1 MAPREARVGLRG
13 RLFLLAVGL
22 TALVLVPGAF
32 FLEHELRAELDARI
46 DAELYA
52 HAAAAGVAVEAATD
66 ATLPGLAAALGRAS
80 GRRHTI
86 VAADG
91 RVLAD
96 SEIAPAEL
104 AAVENHG
111 HRPEIERA
119 IRDGRGLAQRRS
131 GTLATEL
138 RYAAIALPDG
148 RIVRVAQSVDEIGA
162 AVGQLRRYV
171 ALAGLLT
178 LAVGIVVA
186 AVASQLVAGSLRDLV
201 ATTRGLA
208 APATPDGPRRRVDD
222 VVRGGDAAGEL
233 ERTFKLLA
241 QQRER
246 LRAVLEGMGDAV
258 VAIDPAQTITLLN
271 PAAGEL
277 LGVGDDAVGRALVE
291 VIRAPALLDL
301 LGDGATTRTAEF
313 DLPGTTRRVLVTVTP
328 ERADGGHVL
337 VLHDVTTIRRLE
349 TMRRDFVANVSHELR
364 TPISIVSANAETL
377 RLGAL
382 EDREA
387 APALV
392 AAIERNAERLRRLID
407 DLLDLSRI
415 EAGRYQM
422 TLAPVEPRAIARRA
436 ADALAGP
443 AGARGTRIELEL
455 DDAPQ
460 VLADEGAL
468 HQVLVNLL
476 DNAIKYTQ
484 DGGRIVVGAR
494 RDGER
499 VRIEVRDDG
508 PGIAPS
514 DRERVFERFYRV
526 DPGRSRDIGGT
537 GLGLAIVK
545 HLLDAMDGKVG
556 ISPNHPRGTIA
567 WFELRAA

>member
-22 TALVLVPGAF
+22 TAIVLIPGAF
-32 FLEHELRAELDARI
+32 FLEHELRAELDERI
-46 DAELYA
+46 DAELDA
-52 HAAAAGVAVEAATD
+52 HAAAAAVAVAAAAPD
-66 ATLPGLAAALGRAS
+66 ELPALAAALGRAT
-80 GRRHTI
+80 GRRHTF

-91 RVLAD
+91 ALLGD
-96 SEIAPAEL
+96 SDVAPAEL
-104 AAVENHG
+104 AAVENHA

-119 IRDGRGLAQRRS
+119 LRDGRGRAQRRS
-131 GTLATEL
+131 ETVDAEL
-138 RYAAIALPDG
+138 RYVAVALPDR
-148 RIVRVAQSVDEIGA
+148 RIVRVAQSVEEIGA
-162 AVGQLRRYV
+162 AVHRLRLYV
-171 ALAGLLT
+171 GLAGLIT
-178 LAVGIVVA
+178 LAVGVVLA
-186 AVASQLVAGSLRDLV
+186 AVASQLVAGSLRELV
-201 ATTRGLA
+201 VATRGLA
-208 APATPDGPRRRVDD
+208 APPRDEPRRRAED
-222 VVRGGDAAGEL
+222 RGGAGGGPAGEL

-258 VAIDPAQTITLLN
+258 IAIDPAQTITLLN

-291 VIRAPALLDL
+291 VVRAPALLDL

-313 DLPGTTRRVLVTVTP
+313 DLPGAARRVLVTVTP

-349 TMRRDFVANVSHELR
+349 TIRRDFVANVSHELR

-382 EDREA
+382 DDREA
-387 APALV
+387 APVLV

-422 TLAPVEPRAIARRA
+422 TLAPIEPRAIARRA

-443 AGARGTRIELEL
+443 AAARGTRIEVEL
-455 DDAPQ
+455 DDAPAVQ
-460 VLADEGAL
+460 ADEGAL

-499 VRIEVRDDG
+499 VRLEVRDDG

-526 DPGRSRDIGGT
+526 DPGRSREMGGT
-537 GLGLAIVK
+537 GLGLSIVK

-556 ISPNHPRGTIA
+556 IAPNHPRGTIA
-567 WFELRAA
+567 WFDLRAA